1 MKKARQAVDT
11 LALEAVD
18 EHGPPRQSFQS
29 PNSCLGLTSPHLARM
44 GQKGR
49 SHYMTEA
56 HSYVG
61 IDVSK
66 GYLDVA
72 ARPTGEQ
79 WRVSN
84 TEEGL
89 GQLVERLQGLSP
101 ALVVLEATGSLE
113 VPVTAA
119 LGATG
124 LPVAVVNPRQVR
136 DFARAT
142 GKLAKTDRLDALVL
156 ALFAERVRPTPHP
169 LPDPQTQELNA
180 LLARRRQI
188 VAMLVTEQNR
198 LGTALPSV
206 RPGIQEHIAWLE
218 GKLGELNDRMGKLL
232 RESPLWREKED
243 LLRGVP
249 GVGPVLSLTL
259 LAELP
264 ELGALDRKQ
273 IAALVGVAPL
283 NRDSGTLRGRRTVW
297 GGRAQVR
304 AALYMASLVATRFN
318 PVIKAFYHRLL
329 SAGKPKKV
337 ALVACMRKLLT
348 ILNAMLKHRSPW
360 QPTAP
365 QLLGPCS

>member
-1 MKKARQAVDT
+1 
-11 LALEAVD
+11 
-18 EHGPPRQSFQS
+18 
-29 PNSCLGLTSPHLARM
+29 
-44 GQKGR
+44 
-49 SHYMTEA
+49 MTEA
-56 HSYVG
+56 QLYVG

-66 GYLDVA
+66 DTLDVA
-72 ARPTGEQ
+72 VAPTGEQ

-89 GQLVERLQGLSP
+89 GPLVERLQGLSP

-119 LGATG
+119 LGTTG
-124 LPVAVVNPRQVR
+124 VPVAVVNPRQVR

-142 GKLAKTDRLDALVL
+142 GKLAKTDKLDAQVL
-156 ALFAERVRPTPHP
+156 ALFAERVRPVPRP
-169 LPDPQTQELNA
+169 LPDPQTQELDA

-218 GKLGELNDRMGKLL
+218 QRLGGIQDGMAKLL

-249 GVGPVLSLTL
+249 GVGPVLTMTL

-264 ELGALDRKQ
+264 ELGTLGRRQ
-273 IAALVGVAPL
+273 VAALVGVAPL
-283 NRDSGTLRGRRTVW
+283 NRDSGALRGKRTVW
-297 GGRAQVR
+297 GGRAKVR
-304 AALYMASLVATRFN
+304 AALYMAALVATRFN
-318 PVIKAFYHRLL
+318 PVIKVFYQRLL
-329 SAGKPKKV
+329 AAGKPKKV
-337 ALVACMRKLLT
+337 ALTACMRKLLT

-360 QPTAP
+360 Q
-365 QLLGPCS
+365 LLSLQVVGPCS